1 MRKQG
6 PRLSLALGGKP
17 GAPRCQSLTITE
29 GKRPRVTTHAGG
41 RPSTEGSERRGS
53 KLHTQQASVLG
64 DGQVSSL
71 LVVYTLSL
79 EKVRI

>member
-41 RPSTEGSERRGS
+41 RPSTEGGGQMGDTRG
-53 KLHTQQASVLG
+53 LIPRLG
-64 DGQVSSL
+64 EKFCSAARELGKVPSL
-71 LVVYTLSL
+71 PY
-79 EKVRI
+79 K